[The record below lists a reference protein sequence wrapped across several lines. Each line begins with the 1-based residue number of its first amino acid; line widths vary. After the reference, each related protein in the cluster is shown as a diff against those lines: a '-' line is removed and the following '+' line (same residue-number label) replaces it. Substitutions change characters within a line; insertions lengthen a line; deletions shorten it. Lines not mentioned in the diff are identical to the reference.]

1 MTPDKRQLRW
11 ARKWRSVPGVVT
23 LGVMVLVIA
32 GVAYLASLSWNG
44 SKASPVATAIL
55 RTVIIGGPVPIILN
69 TLAALGVLAVIAR
82 RPTRRRLIVGAIA
95 AGTGAIVALAVFW
108 ISTATNA
115 FGLTLSNVIGAWTV
129 VSLVAIA
136 LVIVSFPISSWLRNV
151 GNAAV
156 IVVVALAAIVGI
168 NGNFGL
174 DPNIAALG
182 GVSTQPVVALPPIN
196 PGAGSSSTRDVWS
209 HWHAPAGMPAKGRTA
224 QVTIP
229 ATVSGFVAR
238 KAGLY
243 LPPAALVKDPP
254 ALPLVIMM
262 MGQPGNPDPA
272 FQAQVLDALAATHH
286 GLAPIVIVADQIGDP
301 SVDTLCLNTREHGNA
316 QTYIT
321 HDVVNWARTHLHIDQ
336 DAAHWI
342 IAGYSNGGECAAQ
355 LGAKYPQIWENVV
368 DVAGEQYEGWQQ
380 RSEIAAS
387 IFHGDWSKYSAT
399 WPTTVLA
406 THRYPDSVGF
416 FAVATDDPVFKPQ
429 TVAVANA
436 ARSANWKTTLALIP
450 NAGHGVAVLVQGLAK
465 AYSSLYSRLGLA
477 APAPAG

>member
-1 MTPDKRQLRW
+1 MTPDTPQSRW
-11 ARKWRSVPGVVT
+11 ARRWMSVPGVVT
-23 LGVMVLVIA
+23 LAIVVIVIA
-32 GVAYLASLSWNG
+32 SVAYLSSLSWGGPNP
-44 SKASPVATAIL
+44 SPVATAIL

-69 TLAALGVLAVIAR
+69 ALAALGFLFVIIR
-82 RPTRRRLIVGAIA
+82 RPTRRRLIVAGIA
-95 AGTGAIVALAVFW
+95 AGAGALVALAVFW

-129 VSLVAIA
+129 VSFVAIA
-136 LVIVSFPISSWLRNV
+136 LVIVSFPISGWLRNI

-156 IVVVALAAIVGI
+156 IAVVVLAAIVGI

-174 DPNIAALG
+174 DPTIAELG
-182 GVSTQPVVALPPIN
+182 GVSTQPVIALPPIN
-196 PGAGSSSTRDVWS
+196 PGAGSTATPDVWT
-209 HWHAPAGMPAKGRTA
+209 HWHAPADMPAKGRTA

-243 LPPAALVKDPP
+243 LPPAALVTNPP

-272 FQAQVLDALAATHH
+272 FQAQVLDRLAAQHH
-286 GLAPIVIVADQIGDP
+286 GLAPIVIVADQIGNP
-301 SVDTLCLNTREHGNA
+301 SVDTLCLNTSAHGNA

-321 HDVVNWARTHLHIDQ
+321 HDVVNWARTHLHIDR
-336 DAAHWI
+336 DPAHWV

-368 DVAGEQYEGWQQ
+368 DIAGEQYEGWQQ
-380 RSEIAAS
+380 RSEIAAT
-387 IFHGDWSKYSAT
+387 IFHGNWSKYSAT
-399 WPTTVLA
+399 WPTTILA
-406 THRYPDSVGF
+406 THRYPDSVGY
-416 FAVATDDPVFKPQ
+416 FAVASDDPVFKPQ

-436 ARSANWKTTLALIP
+436 ARAANWKTTLALIP
-450 NAGHGVAVLVQGLAK
+450 NAGHGVAILTQGLAK
-465 AYSSLYSRLGLA
+465 GYGSLYPRLGLSA
-477 APAPAG
+477 AHPAG